1 MADTILQV
9 GTAEVPLD
17 LEPDELVLSVL
28 VVIETAPVDQ
38 PGRTRLRVRVP
49 EDQNFLRTLGL
60 TRYAALEADD
70 EALHPSDDGDDSD

>member
-1 MADTILQV
+1 MADTNLQV

-17 LEPDELVLSVL
+17 LDDDELVLSVM
-28 VVIETAPVDQ
+28 VVIETAPVDS

-49 EDQNFLRTLGL
+49 EDQNFLKTLGL

-70 EALHPSDDGDDSD
+70 EALNPSSSEGD